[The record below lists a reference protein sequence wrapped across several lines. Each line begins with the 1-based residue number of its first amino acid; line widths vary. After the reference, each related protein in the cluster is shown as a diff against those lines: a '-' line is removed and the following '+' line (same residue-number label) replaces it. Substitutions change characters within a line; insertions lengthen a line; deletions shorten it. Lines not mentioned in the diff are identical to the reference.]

1 MYLSLVVLTIILGI
15 ILGLSSM
22 VISQIRMVRGMEHS
36 VIAFHAANSGVE
48 RALSILPGLYPAG
61 LPFNVTSTMITL
73 NGGATTTYRVIINRG
88 TLAPGGFTGGCNS
101 NYYCIISIG
110 NFRGIERAIEVG
122 N

>member
-48 RALSILPGLYPAG
+48 RALSIFPGLYPAG
-61 LPFNVTSTMITL
+61 LPHSEGPTTITL
-73 NGGATTTYRVIINRG
+73 SGGATTTYRIIINRG
-88 TLAPGGFTGGCNS
+88 TLAPGGSTGGCNS
-101 NYYCIISIG
+101 NYYCIISVG